1 MTKVYKN
8 IKKLRTQHGLTQED
22 VAKKLFV
29 TRQTVSSWESGRTQP
44 DIETLMKLSELFS
57 VSAEELIYGKSKL
70 MSEEEKNNAS
80 RQKLIIIF
88 SVLGSV
94 LTAVGLVLIFVNY
107 WDKFPIIFKSLFA
120 FMPMLAGQG
129 AAVYALIK
137 HRDSIAWKEGA
148 SILWCAGIVA
158 TIALMDSVHLL
169 YTDFRDCLFID
180 VLLTLPIIFILDAVA
195 PLPFIHFGINY
206 LLYNTENLLITNIII
221 FALLAVTYIYVLTGK
236 KKKNNAGHIFAQ
248 WINLISLS
256 VILISDVI
264 IADVPVPALLMILT
278 TYFAALY
285 YLFFSTSFTLP
296 YKPAGLIGTLGMS
309 VACVFLLHPEILYA
323 PYFGYEKYEKFT
335 MLIIAVICVII
346 VTVTGILKRKDIAK
360 NKTSICLF
368 ASTALLILSE
378 AMCCMIVP
386 ENNHIIFY
394 ILTLISAFALAFSVI
409 SDGVL
414 SNNFWLLNL
423 GLIATA
429 INLVFILVNIIDI
442 DMLLAGILL
451 LLFGITL
458 FVVNFLL
465 AKKIKKSKEENS
477 NA

>member
-1 MTKVYKN
+1 MTKVSKN

-70 MSEEEKNNAS
+70 ISEEEKNNAS

-107 WDKFPIIFKSLFA
+107 WDKFPIILNSLFA

-129 AAVYALIK
+129 EAIYTL
-137 HRDSIAWKEGA
+137 
-148 SILWCAGIVA
+148 ILWCAGIVA
-158 TIALMDSVHLL
+158 TIALMDSIHLL

-195 PLPFIHFGINY
+195 PLPFIHFGINF

-236 KKKNNAGHIFAQ
+236 KKKDNAGRIFAQ

-264 IADVPVPALLMILT
+264 IAEAPVPALLMILT

-309 VACVFLLHPEILYA
+309 ISCVILLHPEILYA
-323 PYFGYEKYEKFT
+323 PYFGYEKHEIIS

-346 VTVTGILKRKDIAK
+346 FTVTGILKRKDIAK
-360 NKTSICLF
+360 NKISICLF

-378 AMCCMIVP
+378 AMCCMIAP

-414 SNNFWLLNL
+414 SNNFWLLNP
-423 GLIATA
+423 GLITTA